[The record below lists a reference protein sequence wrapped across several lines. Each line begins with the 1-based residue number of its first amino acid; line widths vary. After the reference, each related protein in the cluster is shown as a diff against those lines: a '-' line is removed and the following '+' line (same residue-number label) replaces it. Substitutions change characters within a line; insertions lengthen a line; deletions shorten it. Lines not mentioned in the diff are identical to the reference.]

1 MKICLYDFRE
11 FEMAEIEYF
20 VDPLEKET
28 HPKFENVA
36 NLEVTLFSGCDQL
49 DGKGPVRKTLGD
61 AVKQVLQV
69 NVYFWLNKESFMR

>member
-1 MKICLYDFRE
+1 
-11 FEMAEIEYF
+11 MAEIEYF

-49 DGKGPVRKTLGD
+49 DGKGPIRKTLGA
-61 AVKQVLQV
+61 AVREVWIGLEHV
-69 NVYFWLNKESFMR
+69 CLITLPL